1 MSAKTILAKT
11 IVSVQRSTARVALLF
26 TGLLVLPIVGF
37 TAQAS
42 AAFSDCSPGN
52 MCVWVDTNAGGARF
66 SWGGS
71 WSGSCWNMGANW
83 NDIISSMYN
92 RMSTAVEFYRHS
104 GCLSNSINSL
114 GGNRVYIN
122 PGASYNTCTEAFPC
136 DMNDAISSVY
146 FY

>member
-1 MSAKTILAKT
+1 MSARAKLAT
-11 IVSVQRSTARVALLF
+11 FRVSLRRGMARFVLLF
-26 TGLLVLPIVGF
+26 AGVLMAPIVGF

-42 AAFSDCSPGN
+42 AAFSDCGPGN
-52 MCVWVDTNAGGARF
+52 LCVWVDSGASGARF

-71 WSGSCWNMGANW
+71 WSGSCWNMSANW

-92 RMSTAVEFYRHS
+92 RMPTAVEFYRHS
-104 GCLSNSINSL
+104 GCLSNSANSL
-114 GGNRVYIN
+114 IGNRVYVS
-122 PGASYNTCTEAFPC
+122 PGASYNTCSQVFPC